1 MSDNKNQK
9 RMRYAVYTRYSSDM
23 QNEIS
28 LEAQEDRCRKDIAER
43 GGAVVAVYSDGAKNG
58 WSLDREGFNQ
68 LRADAERGRFDAVY
82 FWKFDRLAR
91 NHDHAV
97 MIKML
102 LRHEY
107 NLKLFCVEGFS
118 EDDDDSPYTAM
129 MEQMLAVFSA
139 FYSKNLSSET
149 KRGKYQRA
157 VNGQF
162 NGSVP
167 PLGYDLVTVRQSTP
181 ERPAGLHINP
191 EQAEIV
197 LHAFER
203 YSTRDYSDSEI
214 AQWMNEQPLIREL
227 RAGKKPIGKE
237 MVRDM
242 LQNRT
247 YLGYVSYCETEYSG
261 TLGQGK
267 RSSRNRK
274 IWFEGKHEGFLP
286 EQLFEECQQVRTG
299 FARTFKTES
308 VMRTYVLHDRVYC
321 AHCVSNMP
329 SGLVDENYGKMRPY
343 WDKRR
348 EYGYYR
354 CLCKERG
361 YRPCPQH
368 AIQEQL
374 VNQQVIDVLTHL
386 EIPDNFRERVEAA
399 VRDRV
404 ENEAA
409 LKRMEEIREIIER
422 IDLRWDHGFISQE
435 EYVEKRGQLQRE
447 VEALRPIDYDEMNEA
462 ADLIQYFGDYWDGCE
477 EMDNPA
483 EARQQLLQKIVDQVF
498 VYNQQVIAVALH
510 GNFSVVLD
518 TGEDDMPDE
527 LATVLKENG
536 CAIIF
541 NDAQPGRERRAWNA
555 RRLRDFWAENGLSP
569 LRRNHFQLQASGVGW
584 EKTRQWLLIY
594 AHSPR
599 NRDRARAKM
608 RVKRL
613 CAPSAHALHASSSRI
628 TR

>member
-1 MSDNKNQK
+1 MSDANQK
-9 RMRYAVYTRYSSDM
+9 RLRYAIYTRYSSDM

-28 LEAQEDRCRKDIAER
+28 LEAQEDRCRKAIAER
-43 GGAVVAVYSDGAKNG
+43 GGVVVAVYSDGAKSG
-58 WSLDREGFNQ
+58 WSLDREGFTQ

-157 VNGQF
+157 ANGLF

-167 PLGYDLVTVRQSTP
+167 PLGYDLVTMMESTP
-181 ERPAGLHINP
+181 DRPAGLHINP

-197 LHAFER
+197 LRAFEMYSTGR
-203 YSTRDYSDSEI
+203 YSASEI
-214 AQWMNEQPLIREL
+214 AQWMNEQPVIQAL

-247 YLGYVSYCETEYSG
+247 YLGYVAYCETEYNG

-267 RSSRNRK
+267 RSSRHRK
-274 IWFEGKHEGFLP
+274 IWFEGKHQGFIP
-286 EQLFEECQQVRTG
+286 EPLFEACQQVRAR
-299 FARTFKTES
+299 FARTFKTDS
-308 VMRTYVLHDRVYC
+308 AMHTYVLHDRVYC

-343 WDKRR
+343 WDNRR
-348 EYGYYR
+348 GYGYYR
-354 CLCKERG
+354 CMCKDRG
-361 YRPCPQH
+361 YRACPQH
-368 AIQEQL
+368 AVQEEL
-374 VNQQVIDVLTHL
+374 VNEQVIDVLTHL
-386 EIPDNFRERVEAA
+386 EIPANFRERLEAA
-399 VRDRV
+399 VRNRA

-435 EYVEKRGQLQRE
+435 EYIEKRSQLLRE
-447 VEALRPIDYDEMNEA
+447 IEALRPIDYDEINEA
-462 ADLIQYFGDYWDGCE
+462 ADLIRYFSDYWDGCE

-498 VYNQQVIAVALH
+498 VYNDRVIAVALH

-518 TGEDDMPDE
+518 TGEDDMPE
-527 LATVLKENG
+527 EFASVLKQNG

-541 NDAQPGRERRAWNA
+541 NDAQPGRERRAWNP

-569 LRRNHFQLQASGVGW
+569 LRRNHLQFQASGVGW
-584 EKTRQWLLIY
+584 EKTRQWLSIF
-594 AHSPR
+594 AHSLKNNAKRHVRLLAKPLYDLSA
-599 NRDRARAKM
+599 RDLRESTS
-608 RVKRL
+608 
-613 CAPSAHALHASSSRI
+613 PI